1 MRRLISMVF
10 VLAVLALVSY
20 SAWQVSLLKREVAA
34 LKTEVAALKA
44 GKGGAS
50 EASGTL
56 SLIAKAREHAERA
69 KEHIRKGDLKR
80 ARTELDKSLQLM
92 QRAGQDAGAPYRDAL
107 EKVQRTLRDTRATI
121 EQIWRKSDE
130 KPDKAKGG

>member
-1 MRRLISMVF
+1 MRRLISTVF
-10 VLAVLALVSY
+10 ILAVLALVSY

-69 KEHIRKGDLKR
+69 KEHIREGDLKH
-80 ARTELDKSLQLM
+80 AKIELDKSLQLM

-107 EKVQRTLRDTRATI
+107 EKAQRTLRDTRAAI
-121 EQIWRKSDE
+121 ERIWRKSDE
-130 KPDKAKGG
+130 KPGKAKGG